1 MAINCTFYR
10 IYHPY
15 SQNEPTGDDQTRDWP
30 LGSQRFTRPGC
41 STKRQPEGSEKKTRF
56 RVSVDFFRISFFFSI
71 WFLSDLVSLMYELR
85 GGEFYF
91 IVHKWILKFPAQK
104 PCCNFHWHGGTVL
117 SEKEKER
124 ERLLLLLLLLLTFL
138 PSRSIRME
146 LTQWPNHFC
155 QRWRVLLKSVM

>member
-56 RVSVDFFRISFFFSI
+56 RVSVDFFRISFFF
-71 WFLSDLVSLMYELR
+71 DLVSLRSRIIDVRASGWGVL
-85 GGEFYF
+85 
-91 IVHKWILKFPAQK
+91 
-104 PCCNFHWHGGTVL
+104 FHRSQMDSKVSS
-117 SEKEKER
+117 SETLLQFSLAWRYCTFRKRER
-124 ERLLLLLLLLLTFL
+124 ERKTSSSSSSYLLTF
-138 PSRSIRME
+138 PVHPHGIDPM
-146 LTQWPNHFC
+146 T
-155 QRWRVLLKSVM
+155 

>member
-10 IYHPY
+10 TYHPY

-41 STKRQPEGSEKKTRF
+41 STKRQPEGTEKKTRF
-56 RVSVDFFRISFFFSI
+56 RGSVDFFRFFFFFSI

-91 IVHKWILKFPAQK
+91 IVHKYIDSK
-104 PCCNFHWHGGTVL
+104 VSS
-117 SEKEKER
+117 SETLLQFSLVWRYCTFRKLER
-124 ERLLLLLLLLLTFL
+124 ERERKTSSSSSSSSSYLLTF
-138 PSRSIRME
+138 PVHRME
-146 LTQWPNHFC
+146 LTQ
-155 QRWRVLLKSVM
+155 